1 MVLPSNSICL
11 DYMLDGRSDLVVVG
25 DIELDEIDLGGY
37 TETFQFLDGLLT
49 SVEIAAAENIG
60 VGRMAQTS
68 NLENGEA

>member
-1 MVLPSNSICL
+1 MVSSA
-11 DYMLDGRSDLVVVG
+11 
-25 DIELDEIDLGGY
+25 
-37 TETFQFLDGLLT
+37 TEVMLT

>member
-1 MVLPSNSICL
+1 MSSA
-11 DYMLDGRSDLVVVG
+11 
-25 DIELDEIDLGGY
+25 
-37 TETFQFLDGLLT
+37 TEVMLT